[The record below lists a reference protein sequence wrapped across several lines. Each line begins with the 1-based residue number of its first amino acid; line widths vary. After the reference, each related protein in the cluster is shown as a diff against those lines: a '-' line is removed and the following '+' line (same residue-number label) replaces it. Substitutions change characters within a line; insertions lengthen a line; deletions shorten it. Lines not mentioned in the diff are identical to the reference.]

1 MNTVYRA
8 GSWFALIGPEAVVA
22 LPPDSGA
29 ALVERLWER
38 VTGPEVAFSDVVD
51 ALTAAGGGSFSAIP
65 PFVAVVREGESA
77 RVAVRGRVRARV
89 VGAGAERE
97 ITGAEVTTWS
107 ERFVPA
113 MTGVEITVEEGGE
126 EPPLPIVAGVV
137 RAASILVG
145 SVTLPGSSTEDAGS
159 DSVPGSSTDEAEGD
173 SVSGSSSDEAG
184 SGSFPGTLSEDAEGD
199 RDETPLPTSMP
210 TDESAPVAVVEPL
223 EAGEAQDPEP
233 EEDPEPIEPEP
244 IEPDSQPE
252 PEPEPEPEPH
262 GAPEP
267 AETPV
272 FESPEGTTTQDPAAS
287 STDLDDLGDTVLS
300 VPAPVET
307 MLPPADTIAAPLGGH
322 TLDFSPTPAPA
333 PVLIAQSEDDGDH
346 DGATISLAQARA
358 MRGGLA
364 SDLPEPAEPAPTG
377 ADVAAPIQAAPISA
391 VPVPVAPGTAEEPGA
406 AAAPTPTTGP
416 RIRLSTGQVVALDR
430 TVVIGRRPRATRSS
444 GATLPHLV
452 AVDSPQQDIS
462 RSHLEIRPE
471 SDAVVVLDLH
481 TTNGSTLL
489 RPGNDPMR
497 LHPGEQ
503 TIVVTGDVIDLGDG
517 VTVAFEELP

>member
-22 LPPDSGA
+22 LPPDSDA

-38 VTGPEVAFSDVVD
+38 VARPEVAFSDVVD

-126 EPPLPIVAGVV
+126 EPLLPIVAGVV

-145 SVTLPGSSTEDAGS
+145 SVALPGSSSDDAESDAVPGSSTENAGS
-159 DSVPGSSTDEAEGD
+159 GSVPGSSTDDAESDAIPGSSTDDAEGDSRPGSSTDEAESDAVPGSSTDEAEGD
-173 SVSGSSSDEAG
+173 SVPGSSTDDAEGG
-184 SGSFPGTLSEDAEGD
+184 SRPGSLSEDAEGD
-199 RDETPLPTSMP
+199 RDETPLSEP
-210 TDESAPVAVVEPL
+210 API
-223 EAGEAQDPEP
+223 PEP
-233 EEDPEPIEPEP
+233 
-244 IEPDSQPE
+244 
-252 PEPEPEPEPH
+252 
-262 GAPEP
+262 
-267 AETPV
+267 V
-272 FESPEGTTTQDPAAS
+272 EGTTTQDPAPS
-287 STDLDDLGDTVLS
+287 SADLDDLGDTVLS

-322 TLDFSPTPAPA
+322 TLDFSPAPAPA
-333 PVLIAQSEDDGDH
+333 PALIAQSEDDGDH

-364 SDLPEPAEPAPTG
+364 SDLPEPAEPASTA
-377 ADVAAPIQAAPISA
+377 ADLAAPISA
-391 VPVPVAPGTAEEPGA
+391 APIAAVPVSVVPGTAEEPGA
-406 AAAPTPTTGP
+406 TTAAPAPTTGP
-416 RIRLSTGQVVALDR
+416 WIRLSTGQVVALDR

-471 SDAVVVLDLH
+471 PDAVVVLDLH